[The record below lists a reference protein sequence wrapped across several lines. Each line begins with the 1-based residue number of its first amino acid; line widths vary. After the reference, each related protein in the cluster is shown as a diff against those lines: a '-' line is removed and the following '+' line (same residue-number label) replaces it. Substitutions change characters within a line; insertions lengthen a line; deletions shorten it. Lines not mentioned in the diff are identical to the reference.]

1 MSAKQPSM
9 TTIKP
14 LRFMAIG
21 VGLVLLG
28 IAAMAS
34 PVITGTAAMVA
45 IGTVLVLG
53 GVGQFLE
60 TRRQTSALASFLG
73 SITSVLSILCGILIA
88 IQPLTG
94 FAFLGVL
101 LVLYFLA
108 EGFALLVLAIRIRRF
123 DGWQWV
129 LANGILAILLGLLFW
144 SQWPLSGTWEVGL
157 LVGLHVALAG
167 ASLVFLGSRARR
179 ASIQRLATS
188 TPGIPA

>member
-1 MSAKQPSM
+1 MSTKQPPNA
-9 TTIKP
+9 TIKP
-14 LRFMAIG
+14 VRFMAVG

-28 IAAMAS
+28 FAAMAS
-34 PVITGTAAMVA
+34 PVITGTVAMVA

-53 GVGQFLE
+53 GLGQFLQA
-60 TRRQTSALASFLG
+60 RRQTSVLASFLG
-73 SITSVLSILCGILIA
+73 SIASVLSILCGLLIA
-88 IQPLTG
+88 LQPLTG

-108 EGFALLVLAIRIRRF
+108 EGFALLVLAVRIRRF
-123 DGWQWV
+123 DGWHWV

-179 ASIQRLATS
+179 AAIQRVAA
-188 TPGIPA
+188 PGIPA